1 VLERLVTVIDSV
13 CVLCVFMQVA
23 SVLLETL
30 DDWHRSYQ
38 EARDTAVVHGVVVIA
53 TSLSMTALDPS
64 LLLRGR
70 LEVRFP
76 SIQVDMLFGCV
87 HFVTVSCL

>member
-1 VLERLVTVIDSV
+1 
-13 CVLCVFMQVA
+13 MQVA

-38 EARDTAVVHGVVVIA
+38 EASNRSAVHGVVVIA
-53 TSLSMTALDPS
+53 TSLSMTALDPP

-70 LEVRFP
+70 LEVCL
-76 SIQVDMLFGCV
+76 LFLRVELVPTSAGFYSKQAV
-87 HFVTVSCL
+87 QHISVMI